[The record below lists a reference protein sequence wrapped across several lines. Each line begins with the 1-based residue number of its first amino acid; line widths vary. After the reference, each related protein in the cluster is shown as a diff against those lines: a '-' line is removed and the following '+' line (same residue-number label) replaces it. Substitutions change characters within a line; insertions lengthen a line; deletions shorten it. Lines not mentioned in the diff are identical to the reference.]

1 MTNYQGF
8 GFFELAKAE
17 CRCRYVVDRMNNPIL
32 EITFPKEGSVRARRI
47 VSRSRAR
54 PTGKYPSWK
63 MGRMIQWESINELNA
78 YRLLDANPAALAYHE
93 QPLTITY
100 MLNGE
105 VHKHLPDA
113 MVQWGGSRELWE
125 IKEAKDASRPEV
137 AARTRLM
144 EDALPQLG
152 FAYRIVLAED
162 LAKEPRLS
170 NVLTVLKF
178 GRSSISEIETEQLR
192 QAFFVAREVT
202 WGAVLA
208 GALGKFGRNHIC
220 RLILE
225 GKLHLNMERPLTMNS
240 IISLAPNTTLSWM
253 KV

>member
-8 GFFELAKAE
+8 RFFELAKAE

-32 EITFPKEGSVRARRI
+32 EITFPPEGMVRARRI

-63 MGRMIQWESINELNA
+63 MGRMVQWESPNELNA

-100 MLNGE
+100 KLNGE
-105 VHKHLPDA
+105 VHKHYPDT
-113 MVQWGGSRELWE
+113 MVQWGDSRELWE
-125 IKEAKDASRPEV
+125 IKEADDASRPEV

-170 NVLTVLKF
+170 NVLAVLKF
-178 GRSSISEIETEQLR
+178 GRAPVPELEAEQIR
-192 QAFFVAREVT
+192 QAFLVGKEIT

-208 GALGKFGRNHIC
+208 GALGKYGRNHIC
-220 RLILE
+220 RLVLE
-225 GKLHLNMERPLTMNS
+225 GKLHLDMERPLTMNS
-240 IISLAPNTTLSWM
+240 IISWAPNAVLPRLE
-253 KV
+253 V

>member
-8 GFFELAKAE
+8 RFFELAKAE
-17 CRCRYVVDRMNNPIL
+17 CRCHYVMDRMNNPIL
-32 EITFPKEGSVRARRI
+32 EIAFPKEGCVRARRI

-54 PTGKYPSWK
+54 PTGKFPSWK
-63 MGRMIQWESINELNA
+63 MGRMIQWESTNELNA

-100 MLNGE
+100 KLNGE
-105 VHKHLPDA
+105 IHKHYPDT
-113 MVQWGGSRELWE
+113 MVQWGDSRELWE
-125 IKEAKDASRPEV
+125 IKESSDASRPEV

-152 FAYRIVLAED
+152 FSYRIVLAED

-178 GRSSISEIETEQLR
+178 GRAPAPELESERLR
-192 QAFFVAREVT
+192 QAFLMTKEIT
-202 WGAVLA
+202 WGTVLG
-208 GALGKFGRNHIC
+208 GAFGKYGRNHVC
-220 RLILE
+220 RLVLE
-225 GKLHLNMERPLTMNS
+225 GKLHLNLELPLTDNS
-240 IISLAPNTTLSWM
+240 VISRVADSTPPRLE
-253 KV
+253 V